1 MENPLDGDYKFLL
14 HLLLMVL
21 EILLPLLQQVLQ
33 TKNDVPTRSIEMIY
47 SVATLSVRPYSF
59 GTCLIE
65 VE

>member
-1 MENPLDGDYKFLL
+1 MENPLEGDHELFLP
-14 HLLLMVL
+14 LLLMVL

-33 TKNDVPTRSIEMIY
+33 TQNDVPKSLKSIIY

-65 VE
+65 LE